1 MKYVYIYI
9 EFIKFACVLW
19 AWLFKSGRDTHT
31 HTHTHTHT
39 QSHASEAGQN
49 PHMDIALC
57 SMHTQRLGNL
67 LNLERAWGNGK
78 YTI

>member
-1 MKYVYIYI
+1 MYI

-19 AWLFKSGRDTHT
+19 AWLFKSGRDTERERERERE
-31 HTHTHTHT
+31 
-39 QSHASEAGQN
+39 SHASQAGQN
-49 PHMDIALC
+49 PHMDVALC